1 MLKRKLKEYCVL
13 DELGISR
20 IFIICPGF
28 DSTSVDTEL
37 RNGIVVR
44 LKKEFGRQLL
54 QLPCRH
60 HIHELLCAAA
70 TKLVYGDSKSP
81 KQEAFTSLIAA
92 WLGLDKSNYGVY
104 QPSRT
109 PQNQCEHA
117 VKFKNCLKCKRLP
130 TLVPQK

>member
-1 MLKRKLKEYCVL
+1 ML

-28 DSTSVDTEL
+28 DSTFADTAGL

-44 LKKEFGRQLL
+44 LEKKFGRQLL
-54 QLPCRH
+54 QLPCCH

-70 TKLVYGDSKSP
+70 AKLVYGDSKSP
-81 KQEAFTSLIAA
+81 KQEECTSLIAA
-92 WLGLDKSNYGVY
+92 WPELGKCNCEVY

-109 PQNQCEHA
+109 TQNQCEHA
-117 VKFKNCLKCKRLP
+117 LEFCQIALSVENC
-130 TLVPQK
+130 QHWS